1 MRIVLDTNVL
11 VSALLS
17 KDGPPGQVLRTIK
30 QERHTLVSS
39 PYLTDELRAVCW
51 RDHLRDRIAPEEVQ
65 DLIYN
70 LKAVGVVVS
79 DLPETHLSAD
89 PKDNP
94 ILATAIAGKA
104 NLIVTGDKSHMQSLG
119 QMRKR
124 NVRRTRLSESDHLIV
139 VTGGNQAGK

>member
-1 MRIVLDTNVL
+1 MRILLDTNVL

-30 QERHTLVSS
+30 QEQHTLVSS
-39 PYLTDELRAVCW
+39 PYLTHELRLVCR
-51 RDHLRDRIAPEEVQ
+51 RDHLRGRISPEEVQ

-70 LKAVGVVVS
+70 LEAVGLVVS
-79 DLPETHLSAD
+79 PLPEIDLSPD

-104 NLIVTGDKSHMQSLG
+104 DLIVTGDKSHMQSLG
-119 QMRKR
+119 R
-124 NVRRTRLSESDHLIV
+124 VHGIPIV
-139 VTGGNQAGK
+139 NPREAFNLLQGKTQEP